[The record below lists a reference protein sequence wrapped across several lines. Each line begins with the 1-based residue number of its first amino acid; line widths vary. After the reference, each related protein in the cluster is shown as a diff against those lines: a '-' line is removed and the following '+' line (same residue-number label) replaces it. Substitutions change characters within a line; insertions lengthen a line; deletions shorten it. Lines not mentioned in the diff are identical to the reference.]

1 MTYEYIMEGLQQ
13 LKHHTDHN
21 QRKHSIKRDVVWI
34 TISSLITY
42 LVASYLDLAE
52 RYIDWTALGEFY
64 QLDEIIFVLLV
75 FCAGLIWF
83 STRRISELSLSLKH
97 NLAMQAELSQNNK
110 KIRQLL
116 NDKQALVQRI
126 ALVRE
131 SERDHLASEL
141 HDIFGQHLAAMDA
154 NLTVALNQTDNPTL
168 QPILES
174 VMDSTTVLRSI
185 TRNKLRHL
193 KPPSL
198 DSIGLKGAVR
208 ELVSEW
214 KHAFQGSEH
223 LSLEIQDHE
232 IPKAVALSIYRGL
245 QEGLRNISRHAN
257 ADQVFIY
264 LHQFREPG
272 NACIQLKLE
281 DDGQGFNSNI
291 EAQQGLGL
299 ISIRERCEALDGEF
313 YIASRQP
320 QGTCLTITIPYDPII

>member
-1 MTYEYIMEGLQQ
+1 MDGLKRLLNRTNKTEQAKNI
-13 LKHHTDHN
+13 KHDILWVLAL
-21 QRKHSIKRDVVWI
+21 SVV
-34 TISSLITY
+34 TY
-42 LVASYLDLAE
+42 LVASYFDLAE
-52 RYIDWTALGEFY
+52 RYIDWTALGELY

-83 STRRISELSLSLKH
+83 SKRRISELSLSLRH
-97 NLAMQAELSQNNK
+97 NLAMQAELTHNNN

-116 NDKQALVQRI
+116 NDKQALIQRI

-154 NLTVALNQTDNPTL
+154 NLTVALNQTNNTAL

-198 DSIGLKGAVR
+198 DSIGLKGAIR
-208 ELVSEW
+208 ELISEW
-214 KHAFQGSEH
+214 KQTFSGMESISVEMN
-223 LSLEIQDHE
+223 DHE
-232 IPKAVALSIYRGL
+232 IPKPVALTIYRGL
-245 QEGLRNISRHAN
+245 QEGLSNISRHAN
-257 ADQVFIY
+257 AEQVFIHFY
-264 LHQFREPG
+264 QFREPG
-272 NACIQLKLE
+272 NSCIQLKLE
-281 DDGQGFNSNI
+281 DDGRGINSHY
-291 EAQQGLGL
+291 ESHDGLGL

-313 YIASRQP
+313 YITARQP
-320 QGTCLTITIPYDPII
+320 QGTCLTITIPYDPIV